1 MTRDALVTV
10 EHRRIGAID
19 VDNARIL
26 QMDGLPGFPNA
37 RSFALV
43 AGDGTSPF
51 AWLASLD
58 DLDLAFAVLEPSELL
73 TNYAPRPN
81 ANDLRAVDATHPSEV
96 AWLVLVN
103 VQADDVYVN
112 LAAPIL
118 VNEAKSRAAQ
128 IVLADA
134 SLPLRTPLRLGAPPP
149 RA

>member
-1 MTRDALVTV
+1 MMRDTLVTI

-19 VDNARIL
+19 IDNARIF
-26 QMDGLPGFPNA
+26 QMDGLPGFPDA

-43 AGDGTSPF
+43 EREETRPF

-58 DLDLAFAVLEPSELL
+58 DLDLAFAVLDPSELL
-73 TNYAPRPN
+73 RDYAPRPS

-96 AWLVLVN
+96 AWLVLVS

-118 VNEAKSRAAQ
+118 VNEAKLRAAQ

-134 SLPLRTPLRLGAPPP
+134 SLPLRSPLRLEPPP

>member
-1 MTRDALVTV
+1 MNHNALVTI

-19 VDNARIL
+19 IDDARIL
-26 QMDGLPGFPNA
+26 HLDGLPGFPNA

-43 AGDGTSPF
+43 EREDTQPF

-58 DLDLAFAVLEPSELL
+58 DLDLAFAVLDPSELL
-73 TNYAPRPN
+73 KDYAPHPSS
-81 ANDLRAVDATHPSEV
+81 NDLRAVDATHPSEV

-103 VQADDVYVN
+103 VDADGVYVN

-118 VNEAKSRAAQ
+118 VNEAKLRAAQ

-134 SLPLRTPLRLGAPPP
+134 SLPLRSPLRL
-149 RA
+149 

>member
-1 MTRDALVTV
+1 MNHNALVTI

-19 VDNARIL
+19 IDDARVL
-26 QMDGLPGFPNA
+26 HLDGLPGFPNA

-43 AGDGTSPF
+43 EREDTHPF

-58 DLDLAFAVLEPSELL
+58 DLDLAFAVLDPSELL
-73 TNYAPRPN
+73 KDYVPHPS

-103 VQADDVYVN
+103 VDADGVYVN

-118 VNEAKSRAAQ
+118 VNEAKLRAAQ

-134 SLPLRTPLRLGAPPP
+134 SLPLRSPLRL
-149 RA
+149 